1 MNNKQ
6 YLMLSSEINQLQM
19 LIDEMPEY
27 RVFEKKALEARL
39 KKLEEKLSTLN
50 EEAMSQKAVI
60 TFKGEPVFGTYGIL
74 ADFASKASGSFSD
87 AIIAIAA
94 SLEDNLAYMGRI
106 PHKKEN
112 QLIITNIARG
122 SFGFEFE
129 VPRNGTDTLM
139 PELTSVEKALDAMQG
154 LLNSTLLDDEE
165 QITEIVEEIHPRA
178 VSKVVDFLDTLK
190 SNHAWFAYEFGERK
204 VFFKNISDITKAI
217 SILDQDNIKEDEE
230 TYSGE
235 FQGILPDARTF
246 EFKAQDGE
254 TIKGKIGSEIIDSK
268 ILAKEYLFKPIRV
281 KFKSTQVGQA
291 KPKYMLKDITNI
303 EFIEYSDNP

>member
-1 MNNKQ
+1 MNNQQ

-27 RVFEKKALEARL
+27 RIFEKKALETRL
-39 KKLEEKLSTLN
+39 KKLEKKLSTLN

-87 AIIAIAA
+87 AITAIAA

-178 VSKVVDFLDTLK
+178 VSKVVEFLDTLK

-204 VFFKNISDITKAI
+204 VFFKNISDIDKAI

-235 FQGILPDARTF
+235 FQGILPGRRTF
-246 EFKAQDGE
+246 EFLTSDKEIIVGKISSEIKDPDILNRE
-254 TIKGKIGSEIIDSK
+254 YLHKRITIK
-268 ILAKEYLFKPIRV
+268 LNT
-281 KFKSTQVGQA
+281 TQVGQA
-291 KPKYMLKDITNI
+291 KPRYMLKDISSLQSVKN
-303 EFIEYSDNP
+303 